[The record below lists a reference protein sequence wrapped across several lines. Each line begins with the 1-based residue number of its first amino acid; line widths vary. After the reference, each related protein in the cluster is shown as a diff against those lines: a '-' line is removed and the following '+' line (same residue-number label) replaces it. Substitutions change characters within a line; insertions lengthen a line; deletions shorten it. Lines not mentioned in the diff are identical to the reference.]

1 MSEFNFISKNIKD
14 RYEAIADSIAGVLM
28 RLKVSPNA
36 LTLLGLVLSGVAG
49 VFYSTGSFFWGGC
62 LVLVSGIC
70 DALDGTLARKSG
82 KASRLGAFIDSTFDR
97 IGEIFI
103 FLGFIWYFSGGHKIV
118 SSTDT
123 YYSEVQSPITVLF
136 IILAVTGSLMVSY
149 TRARAEG
156 LGLECKVGLAQRPE
170 RMILLIIGSLLGGLP
185 AVGLFLMQITL
196 FAIAILA
203 NITAVQRIL
212 FIRKK
217 LLEEDKSR

>member
-1 MSEFNFISKNIKD
+1 MPEFNFISQNIKNK
-14 RYEAIADSIAGVLM
+14 YEAIADSIAGVLM
-28 RLKVSPNA
+28 RLRVSPNA

-62 LVLVSGIC
+62 LVLLSGVC
-70 DALDGTLARKSG
+70 DALDGTLAMKAG

-103 FLGFIWYFSGGHKIV
+103 FLGFIWYFSGGYKIV

-123 YYSEVQSPITVLF
+123 FYSEVQSPITVLF

-217 LLEEDKSR
+217 LLEEDQSH

>member
-1 MSEFNFISKNIKD
+1 MSEFKLISKNIRD
-14 RYEAIADSIAGVLM
+14 QFEAIADSIAGVLV

-36 LTLLGLVLSGVAG
+36 LTLLGLILSGVAG
-49 VFYSTGSFFWGGC
+49 VFYSTGAFFWGGC
-62 LVLVSGIC
+62 LVLFSGVC
-70 DALDGTLARKSG
+70 DALDGTLARKAG
-82 KASRLGAFIDSTFDR
+82 KTSRLGAFIDSTFDR

-103 FLGFIWYFSGGHKIV
+103 FLGLIWYFSGGHKIV
-118 SSTDT
+118 SSTDS
-123 YYSEVQSPITVLF
+123 YYSEVQSPLTVLF

-149 TRARAEG
+149 TRARSEG

-217 LLEEDKSR
+217 LLEEDRLK

>member
-1 MSEFNFISKNIKD
+1 MPEFNFISQNIKNK
-14 RYEAIADSIAGVLM
+14 YEAIADSIAGVLM
-28 RLKVSPNA
+28 RLRVSPNA

-62 LVLVSGIC
+62 LVLLSGVC
-70 DALDGTLARKSG
+70 DALDGTLAMKAG

-103 FLGFIWYFSGGHKIV
+103 FLGFIWYFSGGYKIV

-123 YYSEVQSPITVLF
+123 FYSEVQSPITVLF

-217 LLEEDKSR
+217 LLEEDQTH